1 MFSIGTNEKVHDF
14 VHTLLIFQW
23 IRANGHFCLACLIF
37 ASLKVKT
44 PRILSA
50 ALLEKTNQLRGKL
63 FLRVCSNVP
72 NFLSTTDTVKVYL
85 GM

>member
-50 ALLEKTNQLRGKL
+50 ALLEKNQPATWQITLESL
-63 FLRVCSNVP
+63 Q
-72 NFLSTTDTVKVYL
+72 
-85 GM
+85 